1 MEQTTIDRFRIPLE
15 DGEIEA
21 DGEYLRMTPQMKYDY
36 LAAVHSMEQLT
47 NVVEAINKQNAKRA
61 NLREKISNSCKMSL
75 KKLADS
81 PDVLTLK
88 LIDLTIQGLQDCRNE
103 LLKLDTADK
112 ETARLY
118 EYVKDGVSAGR

>member
-1 MEQTTIDRFRIPLE
+1 MTTIDRFKAPLQN
-15 DGEIEA
+15 GEIEIGGNTIKMDA
-21 DGEYLRMTPQMKYDY
+21 QAKYDY

-47 NVVEAINKQNAKRA
+47 NVIDAIDKQNKKRE

-75 KKLADS
+75 KKLAETDE
-81 PDVLTLK
+81 VLTLK
-88 LIDLTIQGLQDCRNE
+88 QIDSTIQGLQDCRNE

-112 ETARLY
+112 ETAKLF

>member
-1 MEQTTIDRFRIPLE
+1 MEQTTIDRFKIPLE

-21 DGEYLRMTPQMKYDY
+21 DGEYLKMTPQMKYDY

-47 NVVEAINKQNAKRA
+47 NVIEAINKQNAKRA
-61 NLREKISNSCKMSL
+61 NLREKISNSCKTSL
-75 KKLADS
+75 KKLAES
-81 PDVLTLK
+81 PDIVTTK
-88 LIDLTIQGLQDCRNE
+88 LIDSTIQGLQDCRNE
-103 LLKLDTADK
+103 LLKLETADK